1 MTLYE
6 TEFEAEHSAFQPDPG
21 GGEGYFLS
29 LHRREFIEP
38 EKKLMLAILDDALKC
53 LVTQVHAKA
62 RRGQK
67 LFRLAEEWL
76 LSDTEDW
83 IFSFRNVCEALGISS
98 SYLRKCVL
106 TWKREQLAMRLK
118 RGGFGTGPP
127 NGGVMAG
134 NKV

>member
-1 MTLYE
+1 MMLYG
-6 TEFEAEHSAFQPDPG
+6 TEFEAEDSAFQPDTV

-29 LHRREFIEP
+29 LHRREFVEP

-53 LVTQVHAKA
+53 LMTQVHAKA
-62 RRGQK
+62 RRRQK
-67 LFRLAEEWL
+67 LFRSAEEWL

-83 IFSFRNVCEALGISS
+83 IFSFRNVCEAVGISPS
-98 SYLRKCVL
+98 HLRKCVL
-106 TWKREQLAMRLK
+106 TWKKEQLAIQVK
-118 RGGFGTGPP
+118 RGGFGAGPP